1 MTTITIQLP
10 DETRSF
16 IEAQA
21 AERGC
26 ASAGEYLLALV
37 QEAQLR
43 QAKAGIDAKLIEA
56 LESGP
61 ATPMTRDDWDELERQ
76 VWERDRQEQAGS

>member
-1 MTTITIQLP
+1 MRTITIHLP
-10 DETRSF
+10 DETSSF

-26 ASAGEYLLALV
+26 ASVGEYLLSLV
-37 QEAQLR
+37 REAQLR
-43 QAKAGIDAKLIEA
+43 QAKAAIDTKLIEA

-61 ATPMTRDDWDELERQ
+61 STPMTPKDWDDLERQ
-76 VWERDRQEQAGS
+76 VWERHQQERSGL